1 MNDKINRLSQQLD
14 LLYGQYQRCTS
25 VKMAESIFSSL
36 LNLSDL
42 YYSLVGEDYL
52 NISKI
57 KKQNPYYFEK
67 VIQISNHK
75 NRFFLKNFLD
85 NKKFHYQFMKDVFTA
100 FVNASD
106 ENINGSRI
114 NDYDYYHDNKELLD
128 ILFEYY
134 NDRNPKGGKILSQL
148 LQDNRLF
155 NVKNFEDFQFT
166 NINGMTYWDDYN
178 NTCFVIRN
186 IERKNTTVYDL
197 ATIVHEIGHVEDFDR
212 VGKSNFKNARN
223 YMYFSILHE
232 VNAIYREKEFI
243 EFLIDNNIY
252 KEEAQNNVINNCEG
266 MLSSLKDFLLLTKLP
281 NDLLQKNKYFNISQD
296 QINKIFDNNLVTP
309 EDYVMDIRNSLV
321 YTYGEVLS
329 DFLIENKDMYS
340 VLFSDDRYMKLFDPK
355 VIENMGVNSSMMEE
369 AFQKKYE
376 KCR

>member
-1 MNDKINRLSQQLD
+1 
-14 LLYGQYQRCTS
+14 
-25 VKMAESIFSSL
+25 
-36 LNLSDL
+36 
-42 YYSLVGEDYL
+42 
-52 NISKI
+52 
-57 KKQNPYYFEK
+57 
-67 VIQISNHK
+67 
-75 NRFFLKNFLD
+75 
-85 NKKFHYQFMKDVFTA
+85 
-100 FVNASD
+100 
-106 ENINGSRI
+106 
-114 NDYDYYHDNKELLD
+114 
-128 ILFEYY
+128 
-134 NDRNPKGGKILSQL
+134 
-148 LQDNRLF
+148 
-155 NVKNFEDFQFT
+155 
-166 NINGMTYWDDYN
+166 
-178 NTCFVIRN
+178 
-186 IERKNTTVYDL
+186 
-197 ATIVHEIGHVEDFDR
+197 
-212 VGKSNFKNARN
+212 
-223 YMYFSILHE
+223 MYFSILHE

-309 EDYVMDIRNSLV
+309 EDYAMDIRNSLV

-355 VIENMGVNSSMMEE
+355 VIENIGVNSSMMEE